1 MTRALPLR
9 PASAAPPDRGPLLTP
24 AQVAVLIGG
33 VSPAWV
39 RRCVPHK
46 VDLGQ
51 RTKRWHRDDV
61 LAWLE
66 VRRSA
71 KAGQ

>member
-1 MTRALPLR
+1 MRSLPF
-9 PASAAPPDRGPLLTP
+9 PVPPDPPPARGPLLTA

-61 LAWLE
+61 LAWLA